1 LVINEKKANAP
12 SWIIKKVTG
21 MAGHFYYRMAKV
33 YTEKNKKN
41 RVTIEGVLSTQ
52 IP

>member
-21 MAGHFYYRMAKV
+21 VASHCYYRVAKV
-33 YTEKNKKN
+33 YTEKNKEN
-41 RVTIEGVLSTQ
+41 RLTIEGVLST
-52 IP
+52 